1 MFRSDGADA
10 PPPSLSTFP
19 FPSSPQPSFSTFV
32 SQCSSPSLYVDRL
45 VSSFPN
51 LSRPPAPPP
60 PLPSYDLWSPSY
72 PAFSS
77 RSAPPADAARR
88 HGSYASLAPP
98 PWGSAES
105 RSNPALDFGPERPE
119 WPRTPRFGRLDRTP
133 SWLVDHSLA
142 SRPSSSYG
150 AEEKPSIIQNAV
162 ENDVKLSKNRY
173 NVDKYDD
180 SSMNYSV
187 MVNGS
192 SASSDSTN
200 GNNGDNSLGVMSG
213 SMASDSKIFNSLCY
227 RNRFCES
234 DKSMPISSDP
244 LDQYNLSA
252 TSARTGAPDY
262 CRFPFRA
269 GDHVYPSPILNNLE
283 GCSHSDRG
291 GYFLSANTKLEY
303 SHFPEHVDS
312 SNCPEYH
319 NDDLGSFSV
328 HRRGHLKS
336 KNDKT
341 GTSGDE
347 EIGTMQHACIAYVLR
362 EQCGETGENMN
373 VLGQQKSISQPVVSG
388 EAADPQIGPNTAVQV
403 EYRHPAEDFQLLP
416 KTMLGLSEVLV
427 SGGTVINLKKQD
439 EELIQQVIDNLKSLI
454 NRGRKVDSDKK
465 FSKNKNM
472 KATIHGKEVG
482 ANNNNSN
489 NYVPRDVDLKKALD
503 MILWENHFKS
513 EEESEMLFYKKHWL
527 EAEIALSAVKFQLA
541 QMKLEVEKGK
551 PKLEENLDESSDVQ
565 QKPSRLYNLMNLNS
579 MYNTIEHDEQSCQGN
594 QSLCSYMEPLEIS
607 QRKADNV
614 DASIMSTFRVT
625 NALPDGLNST
635 TMAEHVKI
643 HDSAEVEGWLG
654 HGQTANGHHP
664 NGGQTQESKFLPGH
678 VESGFSRWNQQFH
691 VDAEHEQSAN
701 DTVCRTPAEIPAY
714 TAAEPGVLP
723 AAYSTYA
730 SEAFADGSNNQL
742 SEWEHITMEEATWYC
757 QKTGN

>member
-1 MFRSDGADA
+1 MRPTLRNRGAATSRSPTAPPSPPEPPNLAKSILRTQAGPCQSPRSKSYRERCSVFKAKSLSYSALLALSFFSVERRCSTCFGDLDGVVAMFRSDGADA

-45 VSSFPN
+45 VSSFPH

-150 AEEKPSIIQNAV
+150 DQVHDASARASLTPDCIIFKDGYAFTLHESPYNGNDDISPAEEKPSIIQNAV

-200 GNNGDNSLGVMSG
+200 GNNGDHSLGVMSG

-227 RNRFCES
+227 RNRLCES

-291 GYFLSANTKLEY
+291 GYFLSANTKLDY

-388 EAADPQIGPNTAVQV
+388 EAADPQIGPNTAVQGTLKSNPV
-403 EYRHPAEDFQLLP
+403 YF
-416 KTMLGLSEVLV
+416 KTMQLEYDFAVYP
-427 SGGTVINLKKQD
+427 KC
-439 EELIQQVIDNLKSLI
+439 
-454 NRGRKVDSDKK
+454 
-465 FSKNKNM
+465 
-472 KATIHGKEVG
+472 
-482 ANNNNSN
+482 
-489 NYVPRDVDLKKALD
+489 
-503 MILWENHFKS
+503 LWFC
-513 EEESEMLFYKKHWL
+513 
-527 EAEIALSAVKFQLA
+527 
-541 QMKLEVEKGK
+541 
-551 PKLEENLDESSDVQ
+551 
-565 QKPSRLYNLMNLNS
+565 SR
-579 MYNTIEHDEQSCQGN
+579 I
-594 QSLCSYMEPLEIS
+594 
-607 QRKADNV
+607 
-614 DASIMSTFRVT
+614 
-625 NALPDGLNST
+625 
-635 TMAEHVKI
+635 
-643 HDSAEVEGWLG
+643 
-654 HGQTANGHHP
+654 
-664 NGGQTQESKFLPGH
+664 
-678 VESGFSRWNQQFH
+678 
-691 VDAEHEQSAN
+691 
-701 DTVCRTPAEIPAY
+701 
-714 TAAEPGVLP
+714 
-723 AAYSTYA
+723 
-730 SEAFADGSNNQL
+730 
-742 SEWEHITMEEATWYC
+742 
-757 QKTGN
+757 